1 MRKAAGRSF
10 ARRRIGPLAIALLA
24 AMVAVAAVLPR
35 GASAASN
42 HQTAPDFTLSDQN
55 GHPFTLSHYRGKPVV
70 LFFGY
75 THCPDVCPTILANLK
90 HARSVVGPGGSDV
103 LVALITVDP
112 SRDTAAALRDFV
124 SVFDPSFLGL
134 RGSDAQLEPVYRAY
148 HVRLAKQAANAS
160 GYLVS
165 HTAFVY
171 YIGRDGRVR
180 GFGTWSD
187 PQDVLQENLREIVSS
202 RP

>member
-1 MRKAAGRSF
+1 MFNFR
-10 ARRRIGPLAIALLA
+10 ARGCSRVASSALA
-24 AMVAVAAVLPR
+24 AFVFVLLGLLWPRGVAATETKPV
-35 GASAASN
+35 ATAA
-42 HQTAPDFTLSDQN
+42 DFTLSDQY
-55 GHPFTLSHYRGKPVV
+55 GHSFTLSHHRGRPVV

-90 HARSVVGPGGSDV
+90 SARTAIGPKGADI

-112 SRDTAAALRDFV
+112 QRDTPGELGRFV
-124 SVFDPSFLGL
+124 SAFDPSFLGL
-134 RGSDAQLEPVYRAY
+134 TGTTAQLKPVYRAY
-148 HVRLAKQAANAS
+148 HVRYEKQEVGAG

-180 GFGTWSD
+180 GYGTWSD
-187 PQDVLQENLREIVSS
+187 PRDILEEDLRAISY
-202 RP
+202 PKG